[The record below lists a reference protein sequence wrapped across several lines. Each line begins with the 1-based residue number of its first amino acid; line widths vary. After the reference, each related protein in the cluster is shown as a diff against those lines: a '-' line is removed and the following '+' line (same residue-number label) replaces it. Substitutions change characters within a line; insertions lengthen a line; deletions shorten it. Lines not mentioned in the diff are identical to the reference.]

1 MAGVMSPKILAKIQE
16 ILDLSKKYQTEA
28 MEHERAGTGAVVLAT
43 VLNNRKP
50 EDMSLAI
57 SELEAAMADA
67 QVSILCFLVSLE
79 LLKIARDFV
88 QPKRASL

>member
-67 QVSILCFLVSLE
+67 QVSVICLQVSLV
-79 LLKIARDFV
+79 LAQIIQGFLKEQKV
-88 QPKRASL
+88 SH